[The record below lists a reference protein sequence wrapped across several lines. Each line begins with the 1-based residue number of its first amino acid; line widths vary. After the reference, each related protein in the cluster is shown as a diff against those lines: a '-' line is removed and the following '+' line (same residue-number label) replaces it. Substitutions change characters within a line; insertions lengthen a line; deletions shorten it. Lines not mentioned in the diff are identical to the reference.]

1 MNVDGSGQ
9 KNLTDDDDAE
19 DVAPAWSPDG
29 TRIAWAS
36 SVGELQIFVMD
47 ADGSD
52 PEQITGQVGKA
63 TDPSWSPDGNRIALT
78 AFRTATN
85 AEIAVVDDDGGNF
98 TFLTNNPAQDARPA
112 WGRTGRI
119 AFESD
124 RVADYDVWLMEDNG
138 TGLKQ
143 LTDTNVYD
151 GAPAWSK
158 DGSDLAF
165 ESARGGQRRIW
176 TMAADGSDETMVT
189 EDNGS
194 SPSW

>member
-1 MNVDGSGQ
+1 M
-9 KNLTDDDDAE
+9 
-19 DVAPAWSPDG
+19 
-29 TRIAWAS
+29 
-36 SVGELQIFVMD
+36 GELQIFVME
-47 ADGSD
+47 ADGD
-52 PEQITGQVGKA
+52 NPEQITGQVGKA

-112 WGRTGRI
+112 WGSTDRI

-124 RVADYDVWLMEDNG
+124 RVADFDVWLMEDNG

-151 GAPAWSK
+151 GAPAWSE